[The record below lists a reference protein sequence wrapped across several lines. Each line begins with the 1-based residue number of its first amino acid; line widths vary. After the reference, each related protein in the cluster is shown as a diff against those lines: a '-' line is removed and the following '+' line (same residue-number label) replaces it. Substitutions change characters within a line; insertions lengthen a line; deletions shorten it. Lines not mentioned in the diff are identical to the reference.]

1 MGTPSSNE
9 GDVMAKGSVERVR
22 DALKSA
28 GLPDIIRQFPE
39 GTRTAV
45 DAARAV
51 GCDVAQIVKSMV
63 FRRGEEPVLILCSGA
78 NRVDLAKAAAFI
90 GGELAP
96 ADGTWVRKTTGFAI
110 GGVPPIGHDRGL
122 TVLID
127 EDLMAL
133 SPIWAAAGSPHH
145 VFSIEP
151 ALLCALTQGQ
161 VADVKEG

>member
-1 MGTPSSNE
+1 
-9 GDVMAKGSVERVR
+9 MASGSVERVR
-22 DALKSA
+22 EALKAA
-28 GLPDIIRQFPE
+28 GLADIIRQFPE

-51 GCDVAQIVKSMV
+51 GCGVAQIVKSMV
-63 FRRGEEPVLILCSGA
+63 FRHGDEPVLILCSGA
-78 NRVDLAKAAAFI
+78 NRVDIAKASAII

-96 ADGTWVRKTTGFAI
+96 ADGAWVRKTTGFAI
-110 GGVPPIGHDRGL
+110 GGVPPVGHEHGI

-133 SPIWAAAGSPHH
+133 SPIWAAAGSPRH

-151 ALLCALTQGQ
+151 ALLRALTQGR
-161 VADVKEG
+161 VVNVKERDS

>member
-1 MGTPSSNE
+1 
-9 GDVMAKGSVERVR
+9 MAKSSVERVR
-22 DALKSA
+22 DALKAA
-28 GLPDIIRQFPE
+28 GLPDTIRQFPE

-63 FRRGEEPVLILCSGA
+63 FRRGDAPVLILCSGA
-78 NRVDLAKAAAFI
+78 NRVDLAKASALVGAA
-90 GGELAP
+90 LAP
-96 ADGTWVRKTTGFAI
+96 ADGAWVRQATGFAI
-110 GGVPPIGHDRGL
+110 GGVPPIGHEHGI

-133 SPIWAAAGSPHH
+133 SPIWAAAGSPRH

-151 ALLCALTQGQ
+151 AVLRDLTQGR
-161 VADVKEG
+161 VAEVKEGRTAMSSPSGD

>member
-1 MGTPSSNE
+1 
-9 GDVMAKGSVERVR
+9 MAKSSVERVR
-22 DALKSA
+22 DALKAA
-28 GLPDIIRQFPE
+28 GLPDTIRQFPE

-63 FRRGEEPVLILCSGA
+63 FRRGDQPVLILCSGA
-78 NRVDLAKAAAFI
+78 NRVDLGKAAVLV
-90 GGELAP
+90 GETLAP
-96 ADGTWVRKTTGFAI
+96 ADGVWVRKATGFAI
-110 GGVPPIGHDRGL
+110 GGVPPIGHDRGI

-133 SPIWAAAGSPHH
+133 SPIWAAAGSPRD

-151 ALLCALTQGQ
+151 ALLRDLTQGR